1 MVLTNPLEIVAFLQQ
16 HAKSRNLGES
26 VVTNVVAGVLFL
38 VSLVVLLGGASGG
51 ALLGVAVMA
60 GVAIIVALLV
70 GSLVLGWIYSVALGI
85 LGGKKSSLYE
95 GFTTLTLSVYPVA
108 FGFLIF
114 SILTTIGV
122 LTGNGIAILVLGALG
137 GLAIAVTAV
146 IGSATFYR
154 ATKDL
159 FVVDYITAYIAGTIF
174 GVAVLIALL
183 PALGP
188 FLTSVGLS
196 GATGSGGLSPL
207 LGLLGGA

>member
-1 MVLTNPLEIVAFLQQ
+1 MVLTNPLQIVAFLQQ

-38 VSLVVLLGGASGG
+38 VSLVVLLGGTLGTDGLVLGLIGG
-51 ALLGVAVMA
+51 FG
-60 GVAIIVALLV
+60 LLV
-70 GSLVLGWIYSVALGI
+70 GLLIGSLVLGWIYSIALGV
-85 LGGKKSSLYE
+85 LGGKKATLYE

-108 FGFLIF
+108 MGFLAL
-114 SILTTIGV
+114 SVLTTIGI
-122 LTGNGIAILVLGALG
+122 LTGNGIAVLVLGALG
-137 GLAIAVTAV
+137 ALALAVTAV

-183 PALGP
+183 PALAP
-188 FLTSVGLS
+188 FLSSIGLS
-196 GATGSGGLSPL
+196 GAAGSSGLSPL
-207 LGLLGGA
+207 LGLLGS